1 MTHMLVEYL
10 EQAAVIAATWG
21 PLLVLFFM
29 TVESS
34 FIPFPSEVVMIPAG
48 FLAARAEFFPG
59 DPETAFAIAVACG
72 LAGSML
78 GAYINYGLS
87 WWLGR
92 PFLHKYGKWFFLK
105 PHTVERAEA
114 IFLEYG
120 AGATFVCRLLP
131 GIRQL
136 ISIPAGVSGMKFSLF
151 TICTAA
157 GAGIWVVLLTW
168 IGWSI
173 GVQAQGLSYEEVLDQ
188 GKHILK
194 RDMVWILIACVVL
207 FGGYVWLHRRVMG
220 HGATAI
226 PPRED

>member
-1 MTHMLVEYL
+1 MLVEYL

-34 FIPFPSEVVMIPAG
+34 FVPFPSEVVMIPAG
-48 FLAARAEFFPG
+48 FLAARSEFFPG
-59 DPETAFAIAVACG
+59 DPEMAFGIAVVCG
-72 LAGSML
+72 IAGSL
-78 GAYINYGLS
+78 IGAYINYGLS

-92 PFLHKYGKWFFLK
+92 PFLHRYGKWFFLK

-114 IFLEYG
+114 IFREYG

-136 ISIPAGVSGMKFSLF
+136 ISIPAGVSGMKLGLF
-151 TICTAA
+151 TFCTGA
-157 GAGIWVVLLTW
+157 GAGIWVILLTW
-168 IGWSI
+168 IGYSI
-173 GVQAQGLSYEEVLDQ
+173 GVQAQGLSYEEVLEQ
-188 GKHILK
+188 GKHVLK

-207 FGGYVWLHRRVMG
+207 FAGYVWLHRRVMG

-226 PPRED
+226 PPREDV